1 MFCNIICNK
10 KLRRVLCDNICMV
23 RLGVVCDAQ
32 TFECVVKI
40 DKDQWMYESIMS
52 EEVHV
57 NE

>member
-1 MFCNIICNK
+1 
-10 KLRRVLCDNICMV
+10 MV